1 MFPWNF
7 FPNNHD
13 IKSKMNSI
21 KPDQID
27 RFTQEMMG
35 KMMPKHVQGMI
46 DPQEMLKGFF
56 SQSKN
61 EQPEKSKTPVNI
73 STFETHDYVYVRI
86 EIEQNDWL
94 KDIKVFYTGNQMII
108 EQIPKIED
116 RHTLPLPAS
125 VKKKGA
131 TACFKDGI
139 LEIKLTKSNQ
149 VQYSE
154 IDVTGI

>member
-1 MFPWNF
+1 MSQWDF
-7 FPNNHD
+7 FPNND
-13 IKSKMNSI
+13 VNKTMNQI
-21 KPDQID
+21 NPDQIQ

-56 SQSKN
+56 SESKN
-61 EQPEKSKTPVNI
+61 VQPEKSKTPFKV
-73 STFETHDYVYVRI
+73 SMFETHDFVYVRI
-86 EIEQNDWL
+86 EIEKDEWL
-94 KDIKVFYTGNQMII
+94 KNIKIYYTGSQMII
-108 EQIPKIED
+108 EQIPAIED
-116 RHTLPLPAS
+116 RHPLPLPAA

-149 VQYSE
+149 IQYSE
-154 IDVTGI
+154 IDITGI